1 MSGFTRR
8 KLFSGLFGRRH
19 PCTPGGSSS
28 LQPIVKSSSLSQVSC
43 LNERHKSDPP
53 VILNSQN
60 KQSAVV
66 QEQQCIL
73 MCMCQG
79 KSSENIRLTE
89 LFLILK
95 YKIITVLC
103 KDGDVTGLL
112 LPVWT
117 TAGLSSFERGGVI
130 APPRPMFLHGGS
142 AAAPRPPAAPQ
153 TIHRLCGCSKA
164 DNVSS
169 VNISK
174 TWLESVFH
182 LNCVCFKV
190 LRLASSFW
198 SIIQSSRSWS

>member
-60 KQSAVV
+60 RT
-66 QEQQCIL
+66 L
-73 MCMCQG
+73 
-79 KSSENIRLTE
+79 N
-89 LFLILK
+89 FLILK
-95 YKIITVLC
+95 YKIKIVLC
-103 KDGDVTGLL
+103 EDGDVTGLL
-112 LPVWT
+112 LSVWT
-117 TAGLSSFERGGVI
+117 TAGLPSFERGGVI
-130 APPRPMFLHGGS
+130 APPRPMSLHGGS
-142 AAAPRPPAAPQ
+142 AAAPRAPAAPQ

-174 TWLESVFH
+174 T
-182 LNCVCFKV
+182 
-190 LRLASSFW
+190 
-198 SIIQSSRSWS
+198 